1 MLTDVV
7 DLHSGISFL
16 GFPGG
21 SAVKNPTMKEMRM
34 QALWWEDYLEKE
46 TATHFSIL
54 AWEIPW
60 TEKPGG
66 LQSMGP
72 QSVRHNLATTTHSLS
87 YCRLGIVYK
96 LVLGEKMVF

>member
-1 MLTDVV
+1 MLTNVV
-7 DLHSGISFL
+7 DLHPEISFL

-21 SAVKNPTMKEMRM
+21 SAVKNLTMQEMRM
-34 QALWWEDYLEKE
+34 QALRWEDYLEKE
-46 TATHFSIL
+46 IATHFSIL
-54 AWEIPW
+54 AWENPW

-66 LQSMGP
+66 LQFMGP